1 MTEDHLDIKTPE
13 YVAIQFKIAGLGSRA
28 AAFIIDQ
35 ILLMLVNVITI
46 VVLFFVM
53 DGMESTTFFLVEST
67 FPIAVVVIGLFVLNW
82 GYFFFFE
89 FFSGGRT
96 LGKKVVG
103 IRVIQEN
110 GHSITLLSSFIRNL
124 VRLIDSLPTA
134 YFLGI
139 IMVFFHP
146 KHKRLGDLVAGTIV
160 VHERKAKK
168 KKKLTPIEKEIN
180 QRGLSQN
187 DLELDEWTLKS
198 LTAKDW
204 KLVSTYANRFHQLP
218 LDERNHLTK
227 QIAEL
232 LLPKAGID
240 VIGKTDTE
248 IENLLLVLYLIL
260 KDEWEFEL

>member
-1 MTEDHLDIKTPE
+1 MKEDHLDIKTPE
-13 YVAIQFKIAGLGSRA
+13 YVAIQFQIAGLGSRA

-35 ILLMLVNVITI
+35 LLLMLVNILI
-46 VVLFFVM
+46 VVALFFVM
-53 DGMESTTFFLVEST
+53 DGFEQLPFFLTSSS
-67 FPIAVVVIGLFVLNW
+67 FPIAVVVIGFFILNW

-96 LGKKVVG
+96 LGKKIVG

-139 IMVFFHP
+139 VMIFFHS
-146 KHKRLGDLVAGTIV
+146 KHKRLGDLAAGTIV
-160 VHERKAKK
+160 VHERKPKK

-180 QRGLSQN
+180 HRGISGN
-187 DLELDEWTLKS
+187 DLEIDEWSLKS
-198 LTAKDW
+198 FSAKDW
-204 KLVSTYANRFHQLP
+204 KLISTYANRFNQLP
-218 LDERNHLTK
+218 LEERNQLTN
-227 QIAEL
+227 QIADL
-232 LLPKAGID
+232 LLPKTGIN
-240 VIGKTDTE
+240 VNGKNDTE
-248 IENLLLVLYLIL
+248 LENDLLVLYLIL